1 MPRES
6 HEDQL
11 SRELMRLG
19 VTSRLKGAP
28 PFHFWEIGTTGR
40 ETHLGL
46 DSAMVAFHRKEMRG
60 EKFSE
65 EEQAAYDQL
74 KAMYFNPAV
83 NPYTH
88 KMLNEDEQT
97 SAVRRLYVQYG
108 YDGPDFKLFDPA
120 RTTRQIVDHFYP
132 IRWPEFNDASDW
144 ELMREVIPAM
154 QVARAELRVYEE
166 QRWLYDERSQR
177 AAEVLSHRIH
187 NVYPEQQLPERMKTT
202 EQQRAIFEEYAAKLE
217 KGTNPRRWVQEAWAK
232 LTRNPRKPRKAD

>member
-1 MPRES
+1 
-6 HEDQL
+6 
-11 SRELMRLG
+11 MRLG

-28 PFHFWEIGTTGR
+28 RFHFWEIGATGR
-40 ETHLGL
+40 ELHLGL
-46 DSAMVAFHRKEMRG
+46 DRAMVAFHRKEMQG
-60 EKFSE
+60 ETFSDA
-65 EEQAAYDQL
+65 EQAMYDHL
-74 KAMYFNPAV
+74 KKGYFDPAV

-88 KMLNEDEQT
+88 QMLNEDTQT
-97 SAVRRLYVQYG
+97 SAERRLYVQYG

-120 RTTRQIVDHFYP
+120 ETTRQIVDHFYP

-154 QVARAELRVYEE
+154 QVARAELRIYEE

-177 AAEVLSHRIH
+177 AAEVLSYRYQ
-187 NVYPEQQLPERMKTT
+187 NQQFQPSMSTT

-232 LTRNPRKPRKAD
+232 LTRNPRKPRRAD